1 MRYLGHA
8 LLLSIFMLTSCQHNL
23 PSGQGSTSHSKQ
35 KQNTRPNKGRY
46 TQEKDGAPSGPLP
59 TFFRWIKPV
68 KEPYSRY
75 GNPDSYKV
83 EGRQYKIL
91 RSASGYKERG
101 VASWYGTKFHKQRT
115 SSGDAYNMYAMTA
128 AHKTLPLPSYVR
140 VKNLENGRQAV
151 VRVNDRGPFRH
162 DRIIDLSYAAAVK
175 LGLLPKG
182 TARVEVESI
191 VPSGTKAAQ
200 YYLQAGAFNT
210 QQSANGLKAKIS
222 KITRSSVFVE
232 KYQRRYVVKVGP
244 FAAKTTTESL
254 KRQLART
261 GIAGAFAVLQ

>member
-191 VPSGTKAAQ
+191 VPSGTKA
-200 YYLQAGAFNT
+200 N
-210 QQSANGLKAKIS
+210 IS

-254 KRQLART
+254 KRQLARN